1 MGVMEVQKFGAHA
14 PNPIVILPVERARV
28 DGPLVQFVPV
38 RRYRSPDSSQ
48 LRLAAADGLR
58 FADMR
63 RMYYD
68 KRPLMNEGTPAK
80 PTGASGE
87 MLWGFWYPALRS
99 DHVRGRHLART
110 MLLEVPLLFGRDAAG
125 KPFALRDICPHRAY
139 PLSFGEFDGESVECA
154 YHGWKFD
161 AHTGQC
167 RHIPS
172 LTADSKL
179 KCERIS
185 AGSFPCAEHDG
196 YVWAFMTNPEGRA
209 LAANYA
215 VPPVP
220 ELPTFSQHYKI
231 AHLAADLP
239 CNVDHG
245 IIGLMDPA
253 HGPFVH
259 QAWWWRTRRSIRD
272 KAKQFEPIPNGF
284 RMSAHAPSANS
295 APYKILKLI
304 TGEPATTMIDFVL
317 PNQRFEQ
324 IRAGKYWLSSR
335 TTVTPIRHDL
345 CRLDFVAAWNIL
357 PWFPIVSF
365 IIRVLGP
372 RFIRQDT
379 TVIEKQGLGLKYED
393 RMMLV
398 DDADRQARWYFE
410 LKAAHLESQ
419 RTGQPMHHPVAG
431 PVTLRW
437 RS

>member
-1 MGVMEVQKFGAHA
+1 M
-14 PNPIVILPVERARV
+14 
-28 DGPLVQFVPV
+28 
-38 RRYRSPDSSQ
+38 SDSVTSEELRESSAAEKPREAASQ
-48 LRLAAADGLR
+48 
-58 FADMR
+58 
-63 RMYYD
+63 
-68 KRPLMNEGTPAK
+68 
-80 PTGASGE
+80 
-87 MLWGFWYPALRS
+87 MLWGFWYPALPSSR
-99 DHVRGRHLART
+99 VRGRKLERA
-110 MLLEVPLLFGRDAAG
+110 MLLEVPLVIGRDSAG
-125 KPFALRDICPHRAY
+125 KPFALRDVCPHRAF
-139 PLSFGEFDGESVECA
+139 PLSFGRFDGASVECA
-154 YHGWKFD
+154 YHGWQFD

-167 RHIPS
+167 RAIPS

-179 KCERIS
+179 KCERIF
-185 AGSFPCAEHDG
+185 AGSFPCEERDG
-196 YVWAFMTNPEGRA
+196 FIWAFMANPEGRA
-209 LAANYA
+209 GAAQA
-215 VPPVP
+215 KIHPPP
-220 ELPTFSQHYKI
+220 ELPVFSSSYKI

-239 CNVDHG
+239 CGVDQA

-259 QAWWWRTRRSIRD
+259 QAWWWRSRRSIRD
-272 KAKQFEPIPNGF
+272 KAKQFEPIPDGF

-295 APYKILKLI
+295 APYKLLKLI

-335 TTVTPIRHDL
+335 TTVTPVKRDL

-365 IIRVLGP
+365 IIHVLGP

-379 TVIEKQGLGLKYED
+379 EVIEKQGLGLKYED

-410 LKAAHLESQ
+410 LKQALLESR
-419 RTGQPMHHPVAG
+419 RTGEPMRHPVAG

>member
-1 MGVMEVQKFGAHA
+1 MIE
-14 PNPIVILPVERARV
+14 
-28 DGPLVQFVPV
+28 
-38 RRYRSPDSSQ
+38 
-48 LRLAAADGLR
+48 AAASQN
-58 FADMR
+58 ADS
-63 RMYYD
+63 
-68 KRPLMNEGTPAK
+68 
-80 PTGASGE
+80 ASQ

-99 DHVRGRHLART
+99 ADLRGGKLRRAI
-110 MLLEVPLLFGRDAAG
+110 LLEVPLVIGRDAAG
-125 KPFALRDICPHRAY
+125 RPFALRDICPHRAF
-139 PLSFGEFDGESVECA
+139 PLSFGRFDGSAVECA
-154 YHGWKFD
+154 YHGWQFD

-172 LTADSKL
+172 LAADSKL
-179 KCERIS
+179 KCERIF
-185 AGSFPCAEHDG
+185 AGSFPCEERDG
-196 YVWAFMTNPEGRA
+196 YAWVFMENPEGRA
-209 LAANYA
+209 PAGEIPAA
-215 VPPVP
+215 P
-220 ELPTFSQHYKI
+220 ELPKFSKAFKI
-231 AHLAADLP
+231 ARLAADLP
-239 CNVDHG
+239 CGVDQA

-259 QAWWWRTRRSIRD
+259 QAWWWRSRHSIRE
-272 KAKQFEPIPNGF
+272 KAKQFEPIENGF
-284 RMSAHAPSANS
+284 RMSPHAPSSNS
-295 APYKILKLI
+295 APYKILKLL

-335 TTVTPIRHDL
+335 TTVTPVERNL

-357 PWFPIVSF
+357 PWFPIVPF

-379 TVIEKQGLGLKYED
+379 EVIRKQMLGLKYQD

-410 LKAAHLESQ
+410 LKSALLESR
-419 RTGQPMHHPVAG
+419 RTGQAMQHPVSG

>member
-1 MGVMEVQKFGAHA
+1 MGHSF
-14 PNPIVILPVERARV
+14 
-28 DGPLVQFVPV
+28 
-38 RRYRSPDSSQ
+38 DSS
-48 LRLAAADGLR
+48 RYERTPRRIRAPFASTRVPAHRFAAA
-58 FADMR
+58 A

-68 KRPLMNEGTPAK
+68 SRPLMNEGTPAK
-80 PTGASGE
+80 LTGASGE

-99 DHVRGRHLART
+99 SEIHGRKLARAT
-110 MLLEVPLLFGRDAAG
+110 LLDVPLVLGRDAAG
-125 KPFALRDICPHRAY
+125 KPFALRDICPHRAF
-139 PLSFGEFDGESVECA
+139 PLSFGQFDGESVECA
-154 YHGWKFD
+154 YHGWQFD

-179 KCERIS
+179 KCERIY
-185 AGSFPCAEHDG
+185 AGSFPCAERDG
-196 YVWAFMTNPEGRA
+196 YLWAFMTNPEGRA
-209 LAANYA
+209 LPATDA
-215 VPPVP
+215 VPPAP
-220 ELPTFSQHYKI
+220 ELPTFSSHYKI

-284 RMSAHAPSANS
+284 RMSPHAPSVNS
-295 APYKILKLI
+295 APYKLLKFI
-304 TGEPATTMIDFVL
+304 TGEPATTTIDFVL

-335 TTVTPIRHDL
+335 TTVTPIRRDL
-345 CRLDFVAAWNIL
+345 SRLDFVAAWNIL

-365 IIRVLGP
+365 IIHVLGP

-419 RTGQPMHHPVAG
+419 RTGQPMRHPVAG